1 MGNPGSRMC
10 QVMHI
15 GEVQYS
21 YCPVALQ
28 GLVQEGARN
37 EASTPKPMACLW
49 KANPTMAIMADKL
62 SPYFSEKISTSMHKH
77 FTVAFL
83 IL

>member
-28 GLVQEGARN
+28 EGARN

-49 KANPTMAIMADKL
+49 KANPTMADKL